1 MEQRKVPK
9 GVPVRSVRGKSIKD
23 NRFHYNLSSVFL
35 AGLVLVVVLMNFR
48 FLIISLSALLFVLV
62 FGGCLLV
69 RKLTHYCFVAEDGY
83 YIVHW
88 GRAVRIPWEKIHS
101 VEVTAWE
108 YGYRPAIWPFT
119 YSRRRLIQILLICF
133 QPDIVDE
140 VTGAPVEI
148 KTGRDDIF
156 PFTKTAL
163 NCFQRHVMVTK
174 ASA

>member
-1 MEQRKVPK
+1 MEQRKVRK

-23 NRFHYNLSSVFL
+23 NRFHHITSPVFL
-35 AGLVLVVVLMNFR
+35 AGLFLVVVLMNFR
-48 FLIISLSALLFVLV
+48 LLIVSLSALLFVLC

-88 GRAVRIPWEKIHS
+88 GHAVRIPWEKIHS
-101 VEVTAWE
+101 VEVTSWE
-108 YGYRPAIWPFT
+108 FGNETVKWPLAYRRG
-119 YSRRRLIQILLICF
+119 RRIQIFLICF
-133 QPDIVDE
+133 QPDSVDE

-156 PFTKTAL
+156 PYTKTAL

>member
-1 MEQRKVPK
+1 MEQHKVPK
-9 GVPVRSVRGKSIKD
+9 GVPVRSVRGKSIMD
-23 NRFHYNLSSVFL
+23 NRFHHITSPVFL
-35 AGLVLVVVLMNFR
+35 AGLVAVVMLMNLR
-48 FLIISLSALLFVLV
+48 SLIISLAALLFAL
-62 FGGCLLV
+62 GLGCCLLV

-88 GRAVRIPWEKIHS
+88 GHAVRIPWEKIHS

-108 YGYRPAIWPFT
+108 FGNGVRRWPFA
-119 YSRRRLIQILLICF
+119 YNRRRFIQIFLICF

-156 PFTKTAL
+156 PYTKTAL